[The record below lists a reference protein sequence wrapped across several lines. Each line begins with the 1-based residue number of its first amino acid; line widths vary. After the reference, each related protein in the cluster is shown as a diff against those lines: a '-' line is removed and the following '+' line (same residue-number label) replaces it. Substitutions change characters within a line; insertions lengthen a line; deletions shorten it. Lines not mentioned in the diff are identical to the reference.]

1 MENPKIS
8 NIDGCLPTGELTKS
22 CSDLEIKSRTTIA
35 PIDCDDVPPEK
46 TDVRKPPVQP
56 QADAVVESRENLS
69 KTLPRNYSLATTT
82 PAPPKT
88 STAATMTTAAK
99 RTSRPPRAQSDP
111 TSSAKV
117 EKKNVAVSASTQDNL
132 DEEGHAIEDGVT
144 VGRGAVVLVGRSQS
158 DRTGEGRSKES
169 KMSDAASQTT
179 PAPSPSPPPQ
189 SSSPSPSVVARRPLQ
204 EEIECDRLSRDLAS
218 QLSPSHKLHGIL

>member
-132 DEEGHAIEDGVT
+132 
-144 VGRGAVVLVGRSQS
+144 GRL
-158 DRTGEGRSKES
+158 
-169 KMSDAASQTT
+169 
-179 PAPSPSPPPQ
+179 
-189 SSSPSPSVVARRPLQ
+189 
-204 EEIECDRLSRDLAS
+204 
-218 QLSPSHKLHGIL
+218 